1 MGYINIVWWLR
12 NNREVKHYGR
22 VPYKWDRLEQK
33 MASIRKFFGLRNQK
47 GSPVAHSPYSLAL
60 CALVNMM
67 PWSYILAMD
76 LPTVLY
82 ILYVEIYYISRGMR
96 YTSGYL
102 ICTSGSVFRSGCMLW
117 NQIYNIHLDVYC
129 TACSVCHMMPCDAL
143 LINTKQVDEVRVWHK
158 CEYFVRKKQ
167 PSCPLL
173 FNLLKKDKGKKKVAV
188 KSWSKDI
195 VCLPADYYS
204 RSQELSIPWVKQKSQ
219 TCKGPVDRQGVAVVS
234 YVWGRYKNRDCS
246 VFSVALD
253 EEMYFQVSSD
263 NWGWITVLECPMHSF
278 QWTAK
283 DVVSSAGKGAVY
295 ILAEKQTS
303 AFKEHIMKCYWF
315 AFMRLPLYRTG
326 RSWCCC
332 SSNQVICLCDGS
344 SAATLNGCRWPGS
357 REWQLMTKWNEMA
370 RAHLWEQWKKW
381 HPLPSPTLLW
391 LTDWFTNWL
400 CVMCYVCIC
409 TVLGAVRS
417 CLWLKASP
425 GKIRVPYPYQWALL
439 NSCQADLLP
448 LGLCQ
453 QPPPAHVPLKYPLFL
468 PLCQN
473 VNCGPAS
480 GPNYDYC
487 SFKEKMDMAK
497 LVAVQTL

>member
-1 MGYINIVWWLR
+1 MLSITAESHIYM
-12 NNREVKHYGR
+12 
-22 VPYKWDRLEQK
+22 WDRLEQK

-173 FNLLKKDKGKKKVAV
+173 FNLLKKDKGKQKKVAV
-188 KSWSKDI
+188 KSWSNDI
-195 VCLPADYYS
+195 VCLPADYHS
-204 RSQELSIPWVKQKSQ
+204 RSQELLIPWVKQKRQ
-219 TCKGPVDRQGVAVVS
+219 TCKGPVDRQGVAAVS
-234 YVWGRYKNRDCS
+234 LSEADIRAEIALCS
-246 VFSVALD
+246 VWHLMKRWTSLSS
-253 EEMYFQVSSD
+253 SSD

-278 QWTAK
+278 QWTVK

-295 ILAEKQTS
+295 
-303 AFKEHIMKCYWF
+303 
-315 AFMRLPLYRTG
+315 
-326 RSWCCC
+326 
-332 SSNQVICLCDGS
+332 
-344 SAATLNGCRWPGS
+344 
-357 REWQLMTKWNEMA
+357 REAN
-370 RAHLWEQWKKW
+370 
-381 HPLPSPTLLW
+381 
-391 LTDWFTNWL
+391 
-400 CVMCYVCIC
+400 
-409 TVLGAVRS
+409 
-417 CLWLKASP
+417 
-425 GKIRVPYPYQWALL
+425 
-439 NSCQADLLP
+439 
-448 LGLCQ
+448 
-453 QPPPAHVPLKYPLFL
+453 
-468 PLCQN
+468 
-473 VNCGPAS
+473 
-480 GPNYDYC
+480 
-487 SFKEKMDMAK
+487 
-497 LVAVQTL
+497 